1 MKYTTEKENL
11 NIVFKIKDN
20 VSDDD
25 LRSKNLKKIGNNMVL
40 GDITEIKEPTDYFE
54 EVNEIAEKVGYQDT
68 RYFSKLFKKN
78 IGIKPSEYRKI
89 YG

>member
-25 LRSKNLKKIGNNMVL
+25 LRSKI
-40 GDITEIKEPTDYFE
+40 
-54 EVNEIAEKVGYQDT
+54 
-68 RYFSKLFKKN
+68 
-78 IGIKPSEYRKI
+78 
-89 YG
+89 

>member
-25 LRSKNLKKIGNNMVL
+25 LRSKNLKKN
-40 GDITEIKEPTDYFE
+40 
-54 EVNEIAEKVGYQDT
+54 
-68 RYFSKLFKKN
+68 
-78 IGIKPSEYRKI
+78 RK
-89 YG
+89 

>member
-54 EVNEIAEKVGYQDT
+54 EVNEIAE
-68 RYFSKLFKKN
+68 
-78 IGIKPSEYRKI
+78 
-89 YG
+89 